1 MNRSSLILVLGA
13 CLVPGLGSAQTSP
26 EIWTITSP
34 LNLSQSECIRQANI
48 SLRAQRWRTTWSD
61 GNVTNGQANN
71 YGAQILCRSTEQT
84 VTFIVAGPSRN
95 RARSLA
101 ESLYKGNNVWARN
114 NNNALQPLPNLSF
127 DEQFYL
133 TNNPDVAAAVQNRTF
148 PSGAAHY
155 QEFGRR
161 EGRAPRFDEQYYLS
175 RNPDV
180 ARGVRMG
187 EFRNGRDH
195 WDRFGRFEGRP
206 GGVGSLGQP
215 QGQLSN

>member
-1 MNRSSLILVLGA
+1 MNRSSFILAVSV
-13 CLVPGLGSAQTSP
+13 CLSPGLALAQSNV
-26 EIWTITSP
+26 EIWTVTSP

-61 GNVTNGQANN
+61 SNVTNGQANN
-71 YGAQILCRSTEQT
+71 YGAQIVCRADQKV

-101 ESLYKGNNVWARN
+101 ESLYKGNNVWQSG
-114 NNNALQPLPNLSF
+114 NASLPPANTAF
-127 DEQFYL
+127 DEEFYL
-133 TNNPDVAAAVQNRTF
+133 ANNPDVAEAVQKRIF

-161 EGRAPRFDEQYYLS
+161 EGRAARFDEQYYLS

-180 ARGVRMG
+180 ARAVRMG
-187 EFRNGRDH
+187 EYRNGREH

-215 QGQLSN
+215 AGQLSN